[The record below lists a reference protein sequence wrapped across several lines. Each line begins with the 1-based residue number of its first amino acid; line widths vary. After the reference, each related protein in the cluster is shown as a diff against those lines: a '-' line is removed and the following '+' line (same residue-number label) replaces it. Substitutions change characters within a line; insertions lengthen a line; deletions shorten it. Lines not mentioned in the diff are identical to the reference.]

1 MLGVIDSSIIMDS
14 LKNFFID
21 ILQWIGS
28 SAFRLF
34 SVIVLLVL
42 FAIGWFFYT
51 EKDAIMTSYR
61 AAQALPK
68 MNGQYETASNFI
80 MKNSS
85 VELIAIFEV
94 NTLLNTRELVWFVT
108 RESGRNKNYDGLEV
122 GLLTKN
128 HANNRDV
135 IDLMSGQIPC
145 HPYKLPQSRI
155 GFVYK
160 EAGINYMCRISVP
173 SDPGTFIGQIT
184 VGWKEESLTEDQI
197 ELSKTLLI
205 IASGILYRGGK

>member
-1 MLGVIDSSIIMDS
+1 MNG
-14 LKNFFID
+14 LKDFFIE
-21 ILQWIGS
+21 ILKWIGS

-34 SVIVLLVL
+34 SVLILLIV

-51 EKDAIMTSYR
+51 EKDAIMASYR

-68 MNGQYETASNFI
+68 MNGEYETATNFI
-80 MKNSS
+80 IKNTD
-85 VELIAIFEV
+85 VELVAIFEV
-94 NTLLNTRELVWFVT
+94 NTLLNTRELVWFST
-108 RESGRNKNYDGLEV
+108 REGGRNRSYDGLEV

-135 IDLMSGQIPC
+135 IDLMSGTVPC

-160 EAGINYMCRISVP
+160 EVGINFMCRISVP

-184 VGWKEESLTEDQI
+184 IGWKEEVLDDIKLENAKTVLT
-197 ELSKTLLI
+197 
-205 IASGILYRGGK
+205 IASGILYKQGK